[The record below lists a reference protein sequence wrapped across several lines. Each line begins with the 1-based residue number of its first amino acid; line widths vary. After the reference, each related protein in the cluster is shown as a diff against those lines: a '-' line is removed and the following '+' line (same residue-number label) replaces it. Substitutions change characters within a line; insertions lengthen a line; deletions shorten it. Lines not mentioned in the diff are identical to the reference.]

1 MNYKIKDII
10 EFSDT
15 TLAIS
20 WEDGH
25 ESLYLYKDLRTACPC
40 AKCTGHGEKP
50 RFKKRIPLSPGG
62 KPVIP
67 EKIEYVGNYAIKF
80 YWNDKHD
87 TGIYTFDYLR
97 ENCTC
102 ENCTGGS

>member
-1 MNYKIKDII
+1 MKYSIKDIT

-15 TLAIS
+15 TLSIS

-25 ESLYLYKDLRTACPC
+25 ESLYLYKDLRSACPC

-50 RFKKRIPLSPGG
+50 RFKKIIPLSVGG
-62 KPVIP
+62 EQVKP
-67 EKIEYVGNYAIKF
+67 ESIEHVGNYAVKF
-80 YWNDKHD
+80 FWNDKHD

-97 ENCTC
+97 EICPC
-102 ENCTGGS
+102 ESCASGT